1 MSRYRLFQFGHN
13 PWANGLRLA
22 LLNAVLA
29 SFCIISFLGTLSAV
43 VMLSRWRFANS
54 GNPSTSVPFPYPL
67 LLLLY
72 MLIFLFAWLWCGRR
86 LPGSR
91 QARLQAALIGA
102 LPLFVLSLL
111 GYVGVGGMLL
121 STDFAANNMWDASVF
136 IYGAIATLILLAGL
150 TCVGLI
156 FFSGEGRNETRKPA

>member
-1 MSRYRLFQFGHN
+1 MWRYRLFILSHN

-29 SFCIISFLGTLSAV
+29 GFCVASFLGTLVAV
-43 VMLSRWRFANS
+43 VWLSRWRLARS
-54 GNPSTSVPFPYPL
+54 GDPSTSVPFPYPL

-72 MLIFLFAWLWCGRR
+72 VLMFLGAWWWYGRR

-91 QARLQAALIGA
+91 RARLQAALVGA
-102 LPLFVLSLL
+102 LPLVGLSLL
-111 GYVGVGGMLL
+111 GYVGVGRMLL
-121 STDFAANNMWDASVF
+121 LGDFTAASMLGASVF
-136 IYGAIATLILLAGL
+136 IYAAIATLILLAGF

-156 FFSGEGRNETRKPA
+156 LWAGEARTDA